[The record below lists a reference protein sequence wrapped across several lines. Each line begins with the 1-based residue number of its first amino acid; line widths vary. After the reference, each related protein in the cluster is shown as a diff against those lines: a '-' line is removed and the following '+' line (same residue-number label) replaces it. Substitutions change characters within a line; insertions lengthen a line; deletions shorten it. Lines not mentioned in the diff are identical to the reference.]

1 MTSSISIRSINA
13 ARLAVSIIFFV
24 NGAGFASW
32 VPHIPAVQNKF
43 SLSESALGLCL
54 LSIAAGALISMPIT
68 GWLISRFGSRIILR
82 FISVIY
88 CMILP
93 LMVVTSLFLFFIISL
108 FLFGASTGAMDV
120 AMNAHG
126 VLVEKKLGKN
136 IMSSFH
142 GLFSLGG
149 LVGASLAG
157 IMLSVGFT
165 PAQHVLMVAVVL
177 LILIIIVLPK
187 LLPKQQEL
195 VETQKSQ
202 GPIFVRPKGP
212 LLSLGLIAFFILMV
226 EGAMA
231 DWTAIYISDLPQTTH
246 ALAAAGFAAFSLT
259 MAIGR
264 LTGDFVIRRIGK
276 TTVVRYGILI
286 SASGLLISSL
296 TMSPLLAIAGFAMVG
311 MGLSNAIP
319 VIFGAAGNVSGVESG
334 KGIAAVTTSGYTG
347 FLVGPP
353 LIGFTAEMITLSGS
367 FLLLAGCFMVVSLFA
382 KVVEQSISTVK
393 KEARNY

>member
-1 MTSSISIRSINA
+1 MTSHLTTKSIKASRF
-13 ARLAVSIIFFV
+13 AVSIIFFV
-24 NGAGFASW
+24 NGTGFASW
-32 VPHIPAVQNKF
+32 VPHIPAIQNKF

-68 GWLISRFGSRIILR
+68 GWLISRFGSRVILR

-88 CMILP
+88 CLVLP
-93 LMVVTSLFLFFIISL
+93 LMVATSLLPFFILSL
-108 FLFGASTGAMDV
+108 FLFGASNGSMDV

-126 VLVEKKLGKN
+126 VMVEKKLGKT

-165 PAQHVLMVAVVL
+165 PTQHVLMMSVLL
-177 LILIIIVLPK
+177 LILLIVVLPN

-195 VETQKSQ
+195 VEMQESQ

-231 DWTAIYISDLPQTTH
+231 DWTAIYISDLPQTTN

-276 TTVVRYGILI
+276 SMVVRYGILI

-296 TMSPLLAIAGFAMVG
+296 TSSPLLAIIGFAMVG
-311 MGLSNAIP
+311 IGLSNVIP
-319 VIFGAAGNVSGVESG
+319 VIFGSAGNIPGVESG

-353 LIGFTAEMITLSGS
+353 LIGFTADMITLSGS
-367 FLLLAGCFMVVSLFA
+367 FLLLAGCFLIVSLFA
-382 KVVEQSISTVK
+382 KVVEQNASPLKVK
-393 KEARNY
+393 ARDY

>member
-1 MTSSISIRSINA
+1 MTSHLTTKSIKASRF
-13 ARLAVSIIFFV
+13 AVSIIFFV
-24 NGAGFASW
+24 NGTGFASW

-68 GWLISRFGSRIILR
+68 GWLISRFGSRVILR

-88 CMILP
+88 CLVLP
-93 LMVVTSLFLFFIISL
+93 LMVATSLLPFFILSL
-108 FLFGASTGAMDV
+108 FLFGASNGSMDV

-126 VLVEKKLGKN
+126 VMVEKKLGKT

-165 PAQHVLMVAVVL
+165 PTQHVLMMSVLL
-177 LILIIIVLPK
+177 LILLIVVLPN

-195 VETQKSQ
+195 VEMQESQ

-231 DWTAIYISDLPQTTH
+231 DWTAIYISDLPQTTN

-276 TTVVRYGILI
+276 SMVVRYGILI

-296 TMSPLLAIAGFAMVG
+296 TSSPLLAIIGFAMVG

-319 VIFGAAGNVSGVESG
+319 VIFGSAGNIPGVEPG

-353 LIGFTAEMITLSGS
+353 LIGFTADMITLSGS
-367 FLLLAGCFMVVSLFA
+367 FLLLAGCFLIVSLFA
-382 KVVEQSISTVK
+382 KVVEQNASPLKVK
-393 KEARNY
+393 ARDY

>member
-1 MTSSISIRSINA
+1 MISPLPIPAINA
-13 ARLAVSIIFFV
+13 ARLAVFVIFFV

-32 VPHIPAVQNKF
+32 VPHIPIVQNKF

-68 GWLISRFGSRIILR
+68 GWLISRFGSRAILR
-82 FISVIY
+82 LISVIY
-88 CMILP
+88 CLILP
-93 LMVVTSLFLFFIISL
+93 LLVVTSVLPFFIISL

-165 PAQHVLMVAVVL
+165 PAQHVVMVSAVL

-195 VETQKSQ
+195 LETQEPQ
-202 GPIFVRPKGP
+202 GPVFVRPKGP

-259 MAIGR
+259 MAAGR
-264 LTGDFVIRRIGK
+264 LTGDFVIRRVGK
-276 TTVVRYGILI
+276 STVVRYGIMI
-286 SASGLLISSL
+286 SASGLIISSL
-296 TMSPLLAIAGFAMVG
+296 TLSPILAILGFAMVG
-311 MGLSNAIP
+311 IGLSNAIP
-319 VIFGAAGNVSGVESG
+319 VIFGAAGNVPDVDSG

-353 LIGFTAEMITLSGS
+353 LIGFTAEMITLSGA
-367 FLLLAGCFMVVSLFA
+367 FLLLAGCFLIVSIFA
-382 KVVEQSISTVK
+382 KVVEQNTSTVK
-393 KEARNY
+393 KEANDY